1 MDAIEQSQ
9 LFFLMSS
16 VGFVVLWIL
25 LAVLIAYL
33 IQATRA
39 FSRIMEKVEKDIDQ
53 IGDTTKEMIEDMR
66 HSVVFNFLFRKKR
79 KQPKIK
85 S

>member
-9 LFFLMSS
+9 VFFLISS

-33 IQATRA
+33 IRATRT
-39 FSRIMEKVEKDIDQ
+39 FSRIIEKAEKDIDE
-53 IGDTTKEMIEDMR
+53 IGDTTKELIEDMKN
-66 HSVVFNFLFRKKR
+66 SAVFNFLFRKKR
-79 KQPKIK
+79 KHPKN
-85 S
+85 